1 MARKYV
7 SMEDIRF
14 LLYEVHGADL
24 LTGYPKYSHV
34 GGREELDQLLHS
46 AKDMADR
53 EMFPY
58 YKDMDS
64 NPVFHKDGRVH
75 SHPQLKNIFRAVAD
89 AGWFTATTDLE
100 DGGTQL
106 PYTFFSVA
114 HLIFEAANN
123 SAQGYLGVSTGAL
136 DLIASFGDR
145 YLKETFMPPM
155 MDGRWQ
161 GTMALTEP
169 QAGSS
174 LSDIRTTA
182 EPAEDGGYEISG
194 QKIFISAGEHDA
206 CENFIHLTLAR
217 IKGAPAGT
225 KGISLFVVPKFLP
238 CEDGSLSYN
247 NVLCA
252 ADFQKMG
259 QRGYATTHLI
269 FGDGGPTKAWLLGE
283 PNKGLSYMFHMMNA
297 ARIAVGQTAAAIASA
312 AYHYALQYAHER
324 PQGRHIADKDLSK
337 EQIPIIHHAD
347 VRRMLLQQ
355 KCFVEGSFSL
365 VVECLK
371 LYDLTKVLDGED
383 KERALL
389 LLELLTPIAKTYP
402 SEEGIRSV
410 SNALQVF
417 GGYGF
422 TMDFDAQQYYRE
434 IRIMSIYEGTTGI
447 QSMDLLGRK
456 VTMQSGKAIQ
466 ILATEVLKTIMEA
479 SAYPTLEAGAKDTSA
494 AMEKMREVM
503 VHLQGFA
510 AKGETERYMADANI
524 FMEMSSLIVVAWQWL
539 KQGVIAE
546 KALAGKLTPLFPISF
561 YKSKITTMRF
571 FFKYELPKV
580 FASAATLMHP
590 DELTIGKETE
600 DVFLND

>member
-1 MARKYV
+1 
-7 SMEDIRF
+7 
-14 LLYEVHGADL
+14 
-24 LTGYPKYSHV
+24 
-34 GGREELDQLLHS
+34 
-46 AKDMADR
+46 
-53 EMFPY
+53 MFTY

-89 AGWFTATTDLE
+89 AGWFTATTDLA
-100 DGGTQL
+100 DGGAQL

-365 VVECLK
+365 VV
-371 LYDLTKVLDGED
+371 
-383 KERALL
+383 
-389 LLELLTPIAKTYP
+389 
-402 SEEGIRSV
+402 
-410 SNALQVF
+410 
-417 GGYGF
+417 
-422 TMDFDAQQYYRE
+422 
-434 IRIMSIYEGTTGI
+434 
-447 QSMDLLGRK
+447 
-456 VTMQSGKAIQ
+456 
-466 ILATEVLKTIMEA
+466 
-479 SAYPTLEAGAKDTSA
+479 
-494 AMEKMREVM
+494 
-503 VHLQGFA
+503 
-510 AKGETERYMADANI
+510 
-524 FMEMSSLIVVAWQWL
+524 
-539 KQGVIAE
+539 
-546 KALAGKLTPLFPISF
+546 
-561 YKSKITTMRF
+561 
-571 FFKYELPKV
+571 
-580 FASAATLMHP
+580 
-590 DELTIGKETE
+590 
-600 DVFLND
+600 